1 MQSDLLLEKELGEG
15 FVVAGEW
22 WVPDP
27 RDPLEPKFKR
37 YGTLTFYPNQKKGI
51 ELEVIG
57 WLEPADSE
65 IDLIKEFFESRSTD
79 RHEVILGMSTE
90 GEQITLF
97 DCFRTG
103 SSGRIHTYLAHCV
116 FTCKRR
122 WFMNEHDLKFKTLNI
137 NYSNLH
143 DWVGLSSLRIS
154 SHPSN
159 FGFCTSRMKTVSI
172 EKPHLL
178 TSAEVGDYI
187 VSIAIGGYFRGVGSP
202 PHTAIIKQNTSF
214 QVRPRGEEIPYKEL
228 FRLESGI
235 RNFISLTS
243 NQPVFPLI
251 IEASAAVEGEPSATT
266 RVLFEQVGASTKKD
280 SASRHM
286 LFTYRA
292 IAGIFEHALQRVME
306 DENMQPLYD
315 QYFAEF
321 HNPSAFVEDRFMAI
335 IRAIEVFHR
344 RASVGDHYLSET
356 EYKKG
361 LLKDLMKPVNEAN
374 IETEFRNS
382 LTSRLKYGYDY
393 SLRTRLRELLNEY
406 GNEFLS
412 LFVNKKMSD
421 FINDVVFTRNW
432 LTHFDEDDR
441 KKAVTDNKEL
451 AYLSGRL
458 EILLTI
464 LLLNYIGIKKGTIAD
479 TIRRHSQSNF
489 MKFGW
494 LRPN

>member
-1 MQSDLLLEKELGEG
+1 
-15 FVVAGEW
+15 
-22 WVPDP
+22 
-27 RDPLEPKFKR
+27 
-37 YGTLTFYPNQKKGI
+37 
-51 ELEVIG
+51 
-57 WLEPADSE
+57 
-65 IDLIKEFFESRSTD
+65 
-79 RHEVILGMSTE
+79 
-90 GEQITLF
+90 
-97 DCFRTG
+97 
-103 SSGRIHTYLAHCV
+103 
-116 FTCKRR
+116 
-122 WFMNEHDLKFKTLNI
+122 
-137 NYSNLH
+137 
-143 DWVGLSSLRIS
+143 
-154 SHPSN
+154 
-159 FGFCTSRMKTVSI
+159 
-172 EKPHLL
+172 
-178 TSAEVGDYI
+178 
-187 VSIAIGGYFRGVGSP
+187 
-202 PHTAIIKQNTSF
+202 
-214 QVRPRGEEIPYKEL
+214 
-228 FRLESGI
+228 
-235 RNFISLTS
+235 
-243 NQPVFPLI
+243 
-251 IEASAAVEGEPSATT
+251 
-266 RVLFEQVGASTKKD
+266 
-280 SASRHM
+280 
-286 LFTYRA
+286 
-292 IAGIFEHALQRVME
+292 
-306 DENMQPLYD
+306 
-315 QYFAEF
+315 
-321 HNPSAFVEDRFMAI
+321 MAI